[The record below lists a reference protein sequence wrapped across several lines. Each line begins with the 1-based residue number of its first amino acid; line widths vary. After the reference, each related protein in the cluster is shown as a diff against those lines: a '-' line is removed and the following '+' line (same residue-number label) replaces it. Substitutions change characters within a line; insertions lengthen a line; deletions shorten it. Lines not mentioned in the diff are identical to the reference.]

1 MEKNTWLGIR
11 KNNDTEI
18 TVKHSRFIASLRSVA
33 TAEEVARA
41 LKEIYTLYPRATHY
55 CYAYRLGAEA
65 KDEYGSDAGEPSGTA
80 GRPILGALKRHDL
93 TNTLLVVTRYFGGVK
108 LGVPGLISAYGD
120 AAEAVIEDSNI
131 ATFTMARLLHIECS
145 YDMAKS
151 VRTTLAKCGV
161 GQDRVKTEWGENVT
175 LDAVVLCSLEEK
187 VAENFGEFSA
197 RGLLISFEWQENLQC
212 EV

>member
-1 MEKNTWLGIR
+1 MKKNTWQGIR

-18 TVKHSRFIASLRSVA
+18 TVKHSRFIASLRSV
-33 TAEEVARA
+33 TRAEEVGAA
-41 LKEIYTLYPRATHY
+41 LKEISTLYPRATHY

-65 KDEYGSDAGEPSGTA
+65 KDEYASDAGEPGGTA

-120 AAEAVIEDSNI
+120 AAEAVIEDPNI
-131 ATFTMARLLHIECS
+131 ATFTMAQHLHIECS

-175 LDAVVLCSLEEK
+175 VEAVVLCSLAEK
-187 VAENFGEFSA
+187 VNESFEQFSA
-197 RGLLISFEWQENLQC
+197 RGLLLAFEWQENLQC
-212 EV
+212 EI